1 MDAVVRGINK
11 CRGSSQREWPDCLE
25 DHRNLHGGDN
35 IWMGSGG
42 SDDKESACNAGDLGS
57 IPELERSPGE
67 GNEYPLQYSCVE
79 NSMIKWMGIGE
90 FNSDEKKWSGHH
102 GQQKSRKCSTWMQSQ
117 TTE

>member
-11 CRGSSQREWPDCLE
+11 CLGSSQREWPDCLE

-67 GNEYPLQYSCVE
+67 GKGYPLQYSGLE
-79 NSMIKWMGIGE
+79 NSMA
-90 FNSDEKKWSGHH
+90 H
-102 GQQKSRKCSTWMQSQ
+102 GPFMRSQRVRHDRVTFTSTFQLLGL
-117 TTE
+117 